1 MSKGRAHTQE
11 NGAQIKCMA
20 TASLDG
26 SQAVSTQATGE
37 TTRNMGAGVS
47 YSRQAASMLAFSVM
61 MSGKDMATTRGR
73 TVANTKAGGTTVDSM
88 VLACFSSPRN
98 WSTDLVSGRWVD
110 DSAGSRTRSVTRSEM
125 ATLATL
131 ASSLLNM
138 RKALKQQQARLI

>member
-1 MSKGRAHTQE
+1 MSKGRAHTWE

-47 YSRQAASMLAFSVM
+47 YSRQAASMLACSVM